1 VTTSSLVLVLSAFLA
16 CAVEAVEA
24 LTVILAVGV
33 TRGWRSALL
42 ATLTAS
48 VSLVALVVVLGP
60 ALSRVPLGWLRV
72 TVGSL
77 LLVFGIG
84 WLRKAILRASGY
96 KALRDE
102 AALYQKQLQSAQRA
116 GVGGSTGRTTD
127 WYGFALV
134 FKAVFLEGLEVAFI
148 VLTFGTA
155 QGSIRLATLGA
166 GLAVILVG
174 AVGIVLHRPLARV
187 PENAMKFSVGLMIST
202 FGIFWSSEGVGVA
215 WPGED
220 LSIFGILAFMT
231 VTSLCLVAILRKAQ
245 RARPPTFVS
254 TPGATG

>member
-24 LTVILAVGV
+24 LTVVLAVGV
-33 TRGWRSALL
+33 TRGFRIALI
-42 ATLTAS
+42 ATATAT

-60 ALSRVPLGWLRV
+60 ALSLIPLGRLRV
-72 TVGSL
+72 AVGTL
-77 LLVFGIG
+77 LLVFGLG

-96 KALRDE
+96 KAVRDE
-102 AALYQKQLQSAQRA
+102 AVLYEKQKRVAASDRA
-116 GVGGSTGRTTD
+116 NAGSSTD

-155 QGSIRLATLGA
+155 QGSIRLASLGA
-166 GLAVILVG
+166 ALAVSCVA
-174 AVGIVLHRPLARV
+174 AVGVVLHRPLSRV
-187 PENAMKFSVGLMIST
+187 PENAMKFAVGLMIST
-202 FGIFWSSEGVGVA
+202 FGIFWSAEGAGVA

-220 LSIFGILAFMT
+220 LSIFGVLAFLT
-231 VTSLCLVAILRKAQ
+231 LTSFGLVAILRKTQQ
-245 RARPPTFVS
+245 RRSLGSGAL
-254 TPGATG
+254 PGTAG

>member
-24 LTVILAVGV
+24 LTVVLAVGV
-33 TRGWRSALL
+33 TRGFRIALL
-42 ATLTAS
+42 ATATATAS
-48 VSLVALVVVLGP
+48 LVVLVVALGP
-60 ALSRVPLGWLRV
+60 ALSLVPLGWLRV
-72 TVGSL
+72 GVGTL
-77 LLVFGIG
+77 LLVFGVG

-102 AALYQKQLQSAQRA
+102 AALYEKQKRAAQSNGAPA
-116 GVGGSTGRTTD
+116 PASTD

-155 QGSIRLATLGA
+155 QGSIRLASLGA
-166 GLAVILVG
+166 ALAVSCVA
-174 AVGIVLHRPLARV
+174 AVGVVLHRPLSRV
-187 PENAMKFSVGLMIST
+187 PENAMKFAVGLMIST
-202 FGIFWSSEGVGVA
+202 FGIFWSAEGAGIA

-220 LSIFGILAFMT
+220 LSIFGVLAFLT
-231 VTSLCLVAILRKAQ
+231 ATSFGLVAILRKTQHRRLPSAG
-245 RARPPTFVS
+245 AL
-254 TPGATG
+254 PGTTS

>member
-33 TRGWRSALL
+33 TRGWRSALI

-60 ALSRVPLGWLRV
+60 ALSRVPLGWLRI

-102 AALYQKQLQSAQRA
+102 AALYQKQLQNAQRA
-116 GVGGSTGRTTD
+116 DGSAGHSMD

-166 GLAVILVG
+166 ALAVILVG

-187 PENAMKFSVGLMIST
+187 PENAMKFSVGLLIST

-231 VTSLCLVAILRKAQ
+231 VASLCLVAILRKAR
-245 RARPPTFVS
+245 RARSPIVVS
-254 TPGATG
+254 TPGAAG

>member
-33 TRGWRSALL
+33 TRGWRSALI

-60 ALSRVPLGWLRV
+60 ALSRVPLGWLRI

-102 AALYQKQLQSAQRA
+102 AALYQKQLQNAQRA
-116 GVGGSTGRTTD
+116 DGSAGHSMD

-166 GLAVILVG
+166 ALAVILVG

-231 VTSLCLVAILRKAQ
+231 LTSLCLVAILRKAH
-245 RARPPTFVS
+245 RARSPIEVS
-254 TPGATG
+254 TPGAAG

>member
-1 VTTSSLVLVLSAFLA
+1 MTSSSLVLVLSAFLA
-16 CAVEAVEA
+16 SAVEAVEA

-60 ALSRVPLGWLRV
+60 ALSRVPLGWLRI

-96 KALRDE
+96 QALRDE
-102 AALYQKQLQSAQRA
+102 KALYQKQLRTAQRA
-116 GVGGSTGRTTD
+116 EGSAVRATD

-166 GLAVILVG
+166 ALAVILVG

-215 WPGED
+215 WPGQD

-231 VTSLCLVAILRKAQ
+231 AASLCLVAILRKAQ
-245 RARPPTFVS
+245 RGRSPIDVS
-254 TPGATG
+254 TPGAAG